1 MTKPE
6 FVHFAKSLR
15 AELVDMAR
23 RRNVSDPDALVQDVF
38 LSSAA
43 KRGYIDVKADDA
55 RAYFFSA
62 VHNRCLSAYRVTAG
76 RATVAPMSGLDD
88 VAETAGY
95 DPTEKLQGRGK
106 S

>member
-62 VHNRCLSAYRVTAG
+62 VHNRCLSTYRVRRNWFTGKPREAK
-76 RATVAPMSGLDD
+76 RAAASRRRGSFFV
-88 VAETAGY
+88 
-95 DPTEKLQGRGK
+95 QGRGK